1 MQITERHRIPLNDRI
16 TLLYQRQALER
27 APLECQCWFELG
39 YAEGAVGEVY
49 ALMKAF
55 QSQYSPAWRPT
66 LTLTPDWSC
75 FHFKASATY
84 RKSWDQQWLQLF
96 ELESALTDLQPLL
109 AGLMQEQRYYQ
120 ETLSRKLQLSFQQLA
135 FGNTAYARTPL
146 GQPSDLE
153 SLDQEDLLDGW
164 QRLQKRRVY
173 LVISDSQPLPQ
184 VLDRLK
190 PLLALSHAKP
200 EAATA
205 LEVPLGLREQKI
217 HLPLE
222 GVWLDLGLVL
232 PGMNQSPWIYGPVMA
247 QWLQSI
253 WRESPPD
260 PDLFLLEARCSPWQA
275 ASLLSLRMH
284 THQSQSLQ
292 AMKVKLLHWLAQ
304 ARQNYLT
311 SHRLQ
316 QAAQAVIQESLRPPM
331 PLYTQVDTLLNGWGH
346 YRQRLQSPSLS
357 AFQQLV
363 NTSLTIDHLVLQ
375 EAYSPQISPRQQ
387 PDHHKHLSVLG
398 HAAPLISK
406 PSQTPIAYR
415 DIQRMHLCHDWSLWL
430 IPHRQIP
437 HLEIGIWFNS
447 GAAGDGLSGCT
458 SLLMQVLEQR
468 FYQLLGQQGGKGSL
482 KYQASWQSGVSADA
496 CFFKWS
502 VAWAQLPQALRIL
515 HDLLLD
521 LPIESDRFKQDKQRA
536 QHQHLQAMLDLPL
549 RAEQQFLKSGFA
561 NHPYGAAI
569 AGEYLT
575 LQQIQPARLQQ
586 RWKEL
591 RQSHLAQPLLVGEIP
606 EFLNADILLPAFSGI
621 VQTQGLSSPL
631 LPDVKTR
638 RGEISLNS
646 DELSGFRIEG
656 RLHGQAFDPLDAL
669 NQELVLLWLQENV
682 RQNYSMPFQARLHL
696 YKQAWAFSFSG
707 IFSRS
712 ERQAWLAQP
721 LPSTEAINRLKQRM
735 GAEYQQKID
744 QSSQFWPLLVRYL
757 SMGKQPG
764 TLFEINHHILT
775 LASHDLE
782 AIFNRLQ
789 QDQEWLQMV
798 LQPQQLPA
806 WGISN

>member
-1 MQITERHRIPLNDRI
+1 MQITERHRIPLNDRF

-27 APLECQCWFELG
+27 APLELHCWFELG

-66 LTLTPDWSC
+66 LTLTPDWAC
-75 FHFKASATY
+75 FHFKASASY
-84 RKSWDQQWLQLF
+84 RQSWDQQWLQLF
-96 ELESALTDLQPLL
+96 QLESALTDLQPLL
-109 AGLMQEQRYYQ
+109 AGLKQEQRYYQ
-120 ETLSRKLQLSFQQLA
+120 ETLSRKLQFSFQQLA

-146 GQPSDLE
+146 GQASDLDA
-153 SLDQEDLLDGW
+153 LDQEDLLDGW
-164 QRLQKRRVY
+164 QRLQSRRVY
-173 LVISDSQPLPQ
+173 LVLSDSQALPQ

-190 PLLALSHAKP
+190 PLLNLEQTNMETPA
-200 EAATA
+200 A
-205 LEVPLGLREQKI
+205 LEVPLGLREHKI
-217 HLPLE
+217 NLAVE

-247 QWLQSI
+247 QWLSSI
-253 WRESPPD
+253 WQESPPD

-292 AMKVKLLHWLAQ
+292 AIKVKLLHWLAQ

-331 PLYTQVDTLLNGWGH
+331 PLYTEIDTLLNGWGN
-346 YRQRLQSPSLS
+346 YRQRLQTPSLS

-363 NTSLTIDHLVLQ
+363 NTSLTLDHLVLQ
-375 EAYSPQISPRQQ
+375 EAYSPQIMPRKQ
-387 PDHHKHLSVLG
+387 PDHHKYLSELG
-398 HAAPLISK
+398 YAAPPANK
-406 PSQTPIAYR
+406 PAQTPPAYR
-415 DIQRMHLCHDWSLWL
+415 DIQRLHLCDDWHLWL
-430 IPHRQIP
+430 IPHREIP
-437 HLEIGIWFNS
+437 HLEIGLWFNS
-447 GAAGDGLSGCT
+447 GAASEGLSGCT
-458 SLLMQVLEQR
+458 ALLMQVLEQR
-468 FYQLLGQQGGKGSL
+468 FYHLLEQQAGKGSL

-521 LPIESDRFKQDKQRA
+521 LPIENERFRQDKQRA
-536 QHQHLQAMLDLPL
+536 QHQDLQAMLDLPL
-549 RAEQQFLKSGFA
+549 RAEQQFFKSGFA
-561 NHPYGAAI
+561 NHPYGQAI
-569 AGEYLT
+569 TGDYLS

-586 RWKEL
+586 RWKDL

-606 EFLNADILLPAFSGI
+606 EFLNADILLPVFSGI
-621 VQTQGLSSPL
+621 VQTQGLSASPL
-631 LPDVKTR
+631 PEVKTR
-638 RGEISLNS
+638 RGEVSLNS
-646 DELSGFRIEG
+646 DELSGFRFEG
-656 RLHGQAFDPLDAL
+656 RLHGQPFDPLEAL
-669 NQELVLLWLQENV
+669 NQELVLLWLQESV
-682 RQNYSMPFQARLHL
+682 RQNSSMPFQARLHL

-707 IFSRS
+707 IYSRP
-712 ERQAWLAQP
+712 ERQNWLDQP
-721 LPSTEAINRLKQRM
+721 LPGSDALQRLKQRL
-735 GAEYQQKID
+735 GAEYQQRVD
-744 QSSQFWPLLVRYL
+744 DSSQFWPLLVRYL

-764 TLFEINHHILT
+764 TVFEINPHILT
-775 LASHDLE
+775 LATPDLQ

-789 QDQEWLQMV
+789 QDQEWLQVV
-798 LQPQQLPA
+798 LQPQAHPA
-806 WGISN
+806 WGISH